1 MLLSVSSEKTTPQPK
16 VSSGPL
22 RSSTRMRW
30 RGSRPFISRL
40 KNRPA
45 GPPPTTVM
53 SMAIILDLKYL
64 PGQTAKAKALDPEGG
79 SWDRRRQAGR
89 DWPTVGAHVDCLS
102 AIGRV

>member
-22 RSSTRMRW
+22 RSSTVMRW

-40 KNRPA
+40 KKRPA

-53 SMAIILDLKYL
+53 SMGDILDLKYL
-64 PGQTAKAKALDPEGG
+64 SRQTANTKARDPEGG

-89 DWPTVGAHVDCLS
+89 DRLAAGAHFDCLS
-102 AIGRV
+102 